1 MVARRGGEKVE
12 EAGVGEERWQGR
24 EGVRGGWVG
33 SIWLDEGQSTS
44 SLVHPEG
51 ETSFASCT
59 ITLKFSFSLKHQL

>member
-1 MVARRGGEKVE
+1 ME
-12 EAGVGEERWQGR
+12 EAGVGEAEQERWQVR
-24 EGVRGGWVG
+24 EGVGWVG

-59 ITLKFSFSLKHQL
+59 ITLKFCFSLKHQL